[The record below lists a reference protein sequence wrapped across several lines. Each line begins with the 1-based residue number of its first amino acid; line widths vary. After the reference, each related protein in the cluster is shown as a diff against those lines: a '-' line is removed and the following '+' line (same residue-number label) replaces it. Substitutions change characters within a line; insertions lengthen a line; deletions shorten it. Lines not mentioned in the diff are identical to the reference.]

1 MGSEGGCEAYAGTT
15 HHGAGNG
22 SDLLKVDGALPLD
35 SAGEPPGE
43 GSVYEERKR
52 VLREAGEALGENF
65 KERVREKGQA
75 RIRTANRWHMGA
87 TWLFTGCP
95 SGVVDILM
103 EAVCNPRGTV
113 ATRLNLSNEF
123 GRWPIYS
130 GLGRAT
136 NTRAQMEM
144 LARETLDQWE
154 KAHRPVP
161 DICSLAT
168 ISHPAARRA
177 EMREIWIDGRDLFE
191 RTWEFLAQQ
200 LIGWKSTGWPR
211 NKPGTPA
218 LALRYIMMGY
228 RGLCQIR
235 YRRPDWLPTDH
246 PRMYEAA
253 EKLEAAQRRVK
264 QEFVVELC
272 ERSIPFLYGE
282 GEDPTIPRARE

>member
-103 EAVCNPRGTV
+103 EAVCNP
-113 ATRLNLSNEF
+113 
-123 GRWPIYS
+123 P
-130 GLGRAT
+130 
-136 NTRAQMEM
+136 
-144 LARETLDQWE
+144 
-154 KAHRPVP
+154 
-161 DICSLAT
+161 
-168 ISHPAARRA
+168 
-177 EMREIWIDGRDLFE
+177 
-191 RTWEFLAQQ
+191 
-200 LIGWKSTGWPR
+200 
-211 NKPGTPA
+211 
-218 LALRYIMMGY
+218 GY
-228 RGLCQIR
+228 RR
-235 YRRPDWLPTDH
+235 NT
-246 PRMYEAA
+246 A
-253 EKLEAAQRRVK
+253 ELE
-264 QEFVVELC
+264 
-272 ERSIPFLYGE
+272 
-282 GEDPTIPRARE
+282 